1 MYPRSGNGKIDPV
14 ATAARPVDEGA
25 ESQPPPGG
33 ELYPADTSGQAKMLA
48 TCLEWFNDCDQARAP
63 LAQRWRRFYKLYRSY
78 VIRRKGDW
86 RSKVFIPMAFYVVEA
101 IVPRLVAQLPTV
113 TLEPFG
119 EEDEEPARVMEKVI
133 AWAARR
139 SKLEGELVKI
149 YKSALKYGTGIGKV
163 RHERRTKQV
172 ASYEDEM
179 ATEMIPTQQP
189 LIDPDT
195 GQPMRDLNGEVMAE
209 EVEFPMMEPTP
220 TGNRVRTMNERVVYD
235 GPICEFV
242 NIFNFW
248 PSPEATCIEDARY
261 VIQRTF
267 RDTGYI
273 QKMLDEKIWRLPND
287 QELADLFT
295 GEEDEIDRLRQEIGD
310 AQAAPAG
317 DLGEVLEIWTDDAV
331 MVVLNRTA
339 IVRADR
345 NPYEH
350 GEKPYIRVVDYL
362 QEGEFWG
369 IGEIEPLEGM
379 QDITNALW
387 NQRIDNV
394 RLVLNRMFAFDPDN
408 VHDLRDLQVR
418 PGGLIRVRSKDIPA
432 GQVVQPLDIPDVT
445 ASAYTE
451 VAEIERMTEK
461 VSGVSGYTTGTDSPT
476 MNETATGISLIT
488 EQGNTRFALKVKFAE
503 MTGLE
508 PLARMYGSILQQFMP
523 DEMSVRL
530 LNEEGNEVWE
540 TITAESLQGGF
551 DYVIE
556 AESSTVTES
565 VRKEQSMTLFQTFAQ
580 AVDPMTGM
588 PLVNL
593 DALAWDVLEAFGK
606 KSKVKYAPPAP
617 PPPLPGMGP
626 EGEMGGAPVEGDPN
640 ALLAMMAQG
649 GPPQ

>member
-1 MYPRSGNGKIDPV
+1 MDPV
-14 ATAARPVDEGA
+14 ATASAPVDEGA

-33 ELYPADTSGQAKMLA
+33 DLYPADASGQAKMLA
-48 TCLEWFNDCDQARAP
+48 TCLEWFNDCDDARAP
-63 LAQRWRRFYKLYRSY
+63 IAQRWRRFYKLYRSY

-86 RSKVFIPMAFYVVEA
+86 RSKVFIPMAFYVIEA
-101 IVPRLVAQLPTV
+101 IVPRLVAQLPAV
-113 TLEPFG
+113 TLEPLS
-119 EEDEEPARVMEKVI
+119 EEDEQPAKVLERVI
-133 AWAARR
+133 AWAARK
-139 SKLEGELVKI
+139 SKLEVELVKI

-163 RHERRTKQV
+163 RHDRRTREV
-172 ASYEDEM
+172 AQYEDEM

-195 GQPMRDLNGEVMAE
+195 GQPLRDLNGEVMAE
-209 EVEFPMMEPTP
+209 EVEYPMSEPTP
-220 TGNRVRTMNERVVYD
+220 TGKRIRTSAERVVYD

-248 PSPEATCIEDARY
+248 PSPEATSIEDARY

-267 RDTGYI
+267 RDVGYI
-273 QKMLDEKIWRLPND
+273 QKMIDEKIWRLPD
-287 QELADLFT
+287 GMSETSDLFT
-295 GEEDEIDRLRQEIGD
+295 GEEDEVKRLRSEIGD
-310 AQAAPAG
+310 SQSDPGA
-317 DLGEVLEIWTDDAV
+317 DLGEVLEIWTDEAV
-331 MVVLNRTA
+331 MVVLNRSA

-350 GEKPYIRVVDYL
+350 GEKPFIRVVDYF

-408 VHDLRDLQVR
+408 VHDLRDLQIR
-418 PGGLIRVRSKDIPA
+418 PGGLVRVRSKDIPA
-432 GQVVQPLDIPDVT
+432 GQVIQPLDIPDVT

-461 VSGVSGYTTGTDSPT
+461 VSGVSAYTTGTDSPT
-476 MNETATGISLIT
+476 MNDTATGISLIT

-523 DEMSVRL
+523 DEMSIRI
-530 LNEEGNEVWE
+530 LNDDGNEVWE

-551 DYVIE
+551 DFVIE

-565 VRKEQSMTLFQTFAQ
+565 VRKEQAMSLLQTFSQ
-580 AVDPMTGM
+580 IIDPITGM
-588 PLVNL
+588 PTVNL
-593 DALAWDVLEAFGK
+593 QALTEDVLDAFGK
-606 KSKVKYAPPAP
+606 RAKQRYAPPAP
-617 PPPLPGMGP
+617 PPPMLPEQGMGM
-626 EGEMGGAPVEGDPN
+626 EGEGAPGEMDPN
-640 ALLAMMAQG
+640 ALLAMMSQGG
-649 GPPQ
+649 GPPA